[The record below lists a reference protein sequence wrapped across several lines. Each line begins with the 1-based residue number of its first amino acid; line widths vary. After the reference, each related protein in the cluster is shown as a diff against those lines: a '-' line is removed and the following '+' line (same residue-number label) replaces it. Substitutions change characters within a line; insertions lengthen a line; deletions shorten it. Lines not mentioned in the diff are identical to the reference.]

1 MTRFIVKNLLEYKYN
16 HYKPNVVITS
26 DDFAYNFMLKYRDA
40 LFPGTP
46 IVFSG
51 VNVFDQSAFDRHE
64 HITGIL
70 EGMEIE
76 GNLKLIKHIQPN
88 VNKVVLLGDTTGLGL
103 RMVNQAKAIKKAWQ
117 DPSLAI
123 EIWDTFSFDELNER
137 VKQLPPTTAILMLA
151 IHNDRLGRYFS
162 YLSDLPKL
170 TNISAVPIYG
180 MWGGVM
186 LGNGAIGGLMN
197 DPYEHGYE
205 TGLVALAILT
215 GTDANDIAIQ
225 PKAKFKPNFDYDVLK
240 KFNIDVDFLPKNSEI
255 INNPDTVYDMYNKEI
270 NRIIFFV
277 VILVLIIS
285 ILLINIRKR
294 LHIEKELD
302 NVNKNLE
309 LKIKFR
315 TKEVD
320 FRNQE
325 LEQAHQRMKELAN
338 TDMLT
343 GLGNRR
349 AAQKEVDAYIKRA
362 RMDGSVLC
370 VALLDVDFF
379 KRINDQYGHQ
389 TGDEVLIEFSNELQ
403 QALRPSDRVYRWGGE
418 EFLILLPDTQLTFS
432 VGACERILK
441 RLQERQFKL
450 VGTVTAS
457 MGVASLNEQD
467 DITTLVQRADE
478 YLYKAKENGRN
489 QVVIN

>member
-1 MTRFIVKNLLEYKYN
+1 MKLCVLSLLILLSALSVAKPAPTVLLLNSYHTQYPWTEKLTEGVIDALVGIVASENIHVEHMDSRRFADDTIYSEKIKNLLEYKYN

-240 KFNIDVDFLPKNSEI
+240 KFNIDADLLPENSKI

-294 LHIEKELD
+294 LHIEK
-302 NVNKNLE
+302 
-309 LKIKFR
+309 
-315 TKEVD
+315 
-320 FRNQE
+320 
-325 LEQAHQRMKELAN
+325 
-338 TDMLT
+338 
-343 GLGNRR
+343 
-349 AAQKEVDAYIKRA
+349 
-362 RMDGSVLC
+362 
-370 VALLDVDFF
+370 
-379 KRINDQYGHQ
+379 
-389 TGDEVLIEFSNELQ
+389 
-403 QALRPSDRVYRWGGE
+403 
-418 EFLILLPDTQLTFS
+418 
-432 VGACERILK
+432 
-441 RLQERQFKL
+441 
-450 VGTVTAS
+450 
-457 MGVASLNEQD
+457 
-467 DITTLVQRADE
+467 
-478 YLYKAKENGRN
+478 
-489 QVVIN
+489 